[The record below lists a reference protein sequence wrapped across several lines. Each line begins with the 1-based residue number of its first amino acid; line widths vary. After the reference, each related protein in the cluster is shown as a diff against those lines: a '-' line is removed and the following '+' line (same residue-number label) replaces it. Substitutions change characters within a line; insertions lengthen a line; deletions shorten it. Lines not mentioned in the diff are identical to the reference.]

1 MKVGEAFVP
10 QHDTLYPG
18 VLGPQRHRLTS
29 HNTSKKWP
37 SRRLWFPLAPAVFAL
52 AAFPSCWALGLTFLI
67 LAIGAF
73 SRRGIKMG
81 PHGINNSMKIDIGID
96 KSREVLECL
105 GRGLGR

>member
-1 MKVGEAFVP
+1 MKAGYAFVP

-18 VLGPQRHRLTS
+18 VLCSHRHRLTS
-29 HNTSKKWP
+29 HHTSEKWL

-67 LAIGAF
+67 LAIWAF
-73 SRRGIKMG
+73 SRRGIQMG
-81 PHGINNSMKIDIGID
+81 PHGINNSMKIDIGIN

-105 GRGLGR
+105 GRGRGR